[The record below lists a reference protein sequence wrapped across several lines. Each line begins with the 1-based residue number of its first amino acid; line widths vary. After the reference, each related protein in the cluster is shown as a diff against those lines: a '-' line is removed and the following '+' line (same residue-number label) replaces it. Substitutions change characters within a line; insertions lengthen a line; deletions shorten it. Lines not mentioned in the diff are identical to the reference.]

1 MLFQQS
7 NQVKLTISVAA
18 LPFMAS
24 EGAET
29 MDKLFHGTVRTYV
42 CSSLIP
48 SISRVMP
55 SLQLKSLKNKL
66 DPVLH
71 PVVPGS
77 ETPSLVTIDDADY
90 AISSSI

>member
-1 MLFQQS
+1 
-7 NQVKLTISVAA
+7 
-18 LPFMAS
+18 MAS
-24 EGAET
+24 EGAEAR
-29 MDKLFHGTVRTYV
+29 DKLFHGTVRRTYV